1 MNLETR
7 DDFLWLMSDEAAPV
21 LKQVQGAFAE
31 RVNVVRI
38 AKSLRKLTTPTR
50 GALVMEQAQ
59 LRKKAG
65 QKFTRA
71 SRMFF
76 TRRGLEQASGQRLAE
91 YKAARFQALK
101 NVADVCCGI
110 GGDLLSLARR
120 DQSGEPT
127 EGMLRTIGVEI
138 DELTSLFARKNLDAY
153 SLGPELAEVRQ
164 IDFAEFDLSN
174 LDGLHVD
181 PDRRVQERTVHGS
194 RFLPCLPDVFQRI
207 PANCTAAIKVA
218 PATPQASYF
227 PPDVQREWL
236 GDDRECKQQIL
247 WVGPKTD
254 KPGHRTATHI
264 GKQGEVSQISVPET
278 ESRPG
283 VTIGN
288 QIMRYLYEPHAIVLA
303 AQLNNVIGDR
313 YGLKRFS
320 ADVVYLT
327 GDDDIEDPLLT
338 QFEVLAVLPLNL
350 RKTQIFLNR
359 LEVGE
364 IEVKKRG
371 IDDVTAS
378 QFKRLKLEGK
388 QRATV
393 LLTRLG
399 RTRIA
404 VIGKRRGNQL
414 VNPDPPSDL
423 LIVDEADTEIG

>member
-7 DDFLWLMSDEAAPV
+7 DDFLWLMSEEATPI
-21 LKQVQGAFAE
+21 LKQVEGAFME

-91 YKAARFQALK
+91 YKASRFKSLEK
-101 NVADVCCGI
+101 VADVCCGI

-120 DQSGEPT
+120 DKLDDAKALSVT
-127 EGMLRTIGVEI
+127 TVGVEI

-153 SLGPELAEVRQ
+153 ALDREFVDVRQ
-164 IDFAEFDLSN
+164 IDFAEFDLSK
-174 LDGLHVD
+174 LDGIHVD

-194 RFLPCLPDVFQRI
+194 RFMPSLPDVFQRLGSD
-207 PANCTAAIKVA
+207 CSAAIKVA
-218 PATPQASYF
+218 PATPHAEYF
-227 PPDVQREWL
+227 PPGVQREWI

-247 WVGPKTD
+247 WVGPATE

-264 GKQGEVSQISVPET
+264 GKKGEISQISVVEN
-278 ESRPG
+278 EARPG
-283 VTIGN
+283 VVIGS
-288 QIMRYLYEPHAIVLA
+288 QILRYLYEPHAIVLA
-303 AQLNNVIGDR
+303 AQLNNVMGDR

-327 GDDDIEDPLLT
+327 GDEDIEDPLLT
-338 QFEVLAVLPLNL
+338 QFEVLAVLPISL
-350 RKTQIFLNR
+350 RKTQVFLNR

-371 IDDVTAS
+371 IDDVTVS
-378 QFKRLKLEGK
+378 QFKRLKLAGN

-399 RTRIA
+399 RSRIA
-404 VIGKRRGNQL
+404 VIAKRRDNQL
-414 VNPDPPSDL
+414 ANPDPPSDL
-423 LIVDEADTEIG
+423 LIVDEPDA

>member
-7 DDFLWLMSDEAAPV
+7 DDFLWLMSEEAMPL
-21 LKQVQGAFAE
+21 LKQVEGAFAE

-91 YKAARFQALK
+91 YKASRFKSLE

-120 DQSGEPT
+120 DKLDGAKALPVT
-127 EGMLRTIGVEI
+127 TVGVEI

-153 SLGPELAEVRQ
+153 ALDREFVDVRQ
-164 IDFAEFDLSN
+164 IDFAEFDLSK
-174 LDGLHVD
+174 LDGIHVD

-194 RFLPCLPDVFQRI
+194 RFMPSLPDVFQRLGSD
-207 PANCTAAIKVA
+207 CSAAIKVA
-218 PATPQASYF
+218 PATPHAGYF
-227 PPDVQREWL
+227 PPGVQREWI

-247 WVGPKTD
+247 WVGPATE

-264 GKQGEVSQISVPET
+264 GKKGEISQISVVEN
-278 ESRPG
+278 EARPG
-283 VTIGN
+283 VVIGS
-288 QIMRYLYEPHAIVLA
+288 QILRYLYEPHAIVLA
-303 AQLNNVIGDR
+303 AQLNNVMGDR

-327 GDDDIEDPLLT
+327 GDEDIEDPLLT
-338 QFEVLAVLPLNL
+338 QFEVLAVLPISL
-350 RKTQIFLNR
+350 RKTQVFLNR

-371 IDDVTAS
+371 IDDVTVS
-378 QFKRLKLEGK
+378 QFKRLKLAGN

-399 RTRIA
+399 RSRIA
-404 VIGKRRGNQL
+404 VIAKRRDNQL
-414 VNPDPPSDL
+414 ANPDPPSDL
-423 LIVDEADTEIG
+423 LIVDESDA

>member
-7 DDFLWLMSDEAAPV
+7 DDFLWLMSEEAFPI
-21 LKQVQGAFAE
+21 LKQAQDAFAE

-91 YKAARFQALK
+91 YKASRFQSLES
-101 NVADVCCGI
+101 VADVCCGI

-120 DQSGEPT
+120 DRLEEST
-127 EGMLRTIGVEI
+127 ISAARTIGVEI
-138 DELTSLFARKNLDAY
+138 DELTSLFARKNLDVY
-153 SLGPELAEVRQ
+153 SLGQGLADVRQ
-164 IDFAEFDLSN
+164 VDFADFDLSK
-174 LDGLHVD
+174 LDGIHVD

-194 RFLPCLPDVFQRI
+194 RFLPSLPDVFQRL
-207 PANCTAAIKVA
+207 ASGCTAAIKVA
-218 PATPQASYF
+218 PATPYARYF
-227 PPDVQREWL
+227 PPNIQREWI
-236 GDDRECKQQIL
+236 GNDRECKQQIL
-247 WVGPKTD
+247 WVGPETAQ
-254 KPGHRTATHI
+254 PGHRTATHI
-264 GKQGEVSQISVPET
+264 GKQGEVRQISILES
-278 ESRPG
+278 ESRPD
-283 VTIGN
+283 VIVGN

-303 AQLNNVIGDR
+303 AQLNNVIGHR
-313 YGLKRFS
+313 HGLERFS

-327 GDDDIEDPLLT
+327 GDKDVEDPLLT
-338 QFEVLAVLPLNL
+338 QFEVLGVLPINL
-350 RKTQIFLNR
+350 RKTQVFLNR

-378 QFKRLKLEGK
+378 QFKRLKLEGE

-399 RTRIA
+399 RSRIA
-404 VIGKRRGNQL
+404 VIAKRRGNQL
-414 VNPDPPSDL
+414 VNSDPPSDL
-423 LIVDEADTEIG
+423 LMVDESDN

>member
-7 DDFLWLMSDEAAPV
+7 DDFLWLMSEEADPI

-91 YKAARFQALK
+91 YKASRFQSLE

-120 DQSGEPT
+120 GQSEGSKVPT
-127 EGMLRTIGVEI
+127 AKTVGVEI

-153 SLGPELAEVRQ
+153 SLDQDLADVRQ
-164 IDFAEFDLSN
+164 IDFAEFDLSKLN
-174 LDGLHVD
+174 GIHVD

-194 RFLPCLPDVFQRI
+194 RFLPSLPDVFQRLSSD
-207 PANCTAAIKVA
+207 CTAAIKVA
-218 PATPQASYF
+218 PATPYAEYF
-227 PPDVQREWL
+227 PPNIQREWI

-247 WVGPKTD
+247 WVGPETVQ
-254 KPGHRTATHI
+254 PGHRTATHI
-264 GKQGEVSQISVPET
+264 GKQGEVSQISILES
-278 ESRPG
+278 ESRPC
-283 VTIGN
+283 VIVGN

-313 YGLKRFS
+313 HGLQRFS

-327 GDDDIEDPLLT
+327 GDEDVKDPLLT
-338 QFEVLAVLPLNL
+338 QFEVLAVLPINL

-378 QFKRLKLEGK
+378 QFKRLKLEGN

-399 RTRIA
+399 RNRIA
-404 VIGKRRGNQL
+404 VIAKRRGNPL
-414 VNPDPPSDL
+414 VNLDPPSDL
-423 LIVDEADTEIG
+423 LVVDESDT

>member
-7 DDFLWLMSDEAAPV
+7 DDFLWLMSEEAAPV

-91 YKAARFQALK
+91 YKASRFQSLK
-101 NVADVCCGI
+101 IVADVCCGI

-120 DQSGEPT
+120 DHLGDSKT
-127 EGMLRTIGVEI
+127 EVARTIGVEI
-138 DELTSLFARKNLDAY
+138 DELTSLFARKNLEAY
-153 SLGPELAEVRQ
+153 SLGQDLADVRQ

-174 LDGLHVD
+174 LDGIHVD

-194 RFLPCLPDVFQRI
+194 RFLPSLPDVLQRL
-207 PANCTAAIKVA
+207 PSSCTAAIKVA
-218 PATPQASYF
+218 PATPHAGYF
-227 PPDVQREWL
+227 PPNVQREWL

-247 WVGPKTD
+247 WVGPETD
-254 KPGHRTATHI
+254 KAGHRTATHI
-264 GKQGEVSQISVPET
+264 GKQGEVSQISVLES
-278 ESRPG
+278 ESRPEVIVG
-283 VTIGN
+283 K
-288 QIMRYLYEPHAIVLA
+288 QILRYLYEPHAIVLA

-313 YGLKRFS
+313 YGLQRFS

-327 GDDDIEDPLLT
+327 GDEVVEDPLLT

-350 RKTQIFLNR
+350 RKTQVFLNR

-378 QFKRLKLEGK
+378 QFKRLKLDGK

-399 RTRIA
+399 RSRIA
-404 VIGKRRGNQL
+404 VIAKRRGNPL
-414 VNPDPPSDL
+414 VNPDSPSDL
-423 LIVDEADTEIG
+423 LIVDETDI

>member
-7 DDFLWLMSDEAAPV
+7 DDFLWLMSEEAMPL
-21 LKQVQGAFAE
+21 LKQVEGAFAE

-91 YKAARFQALK
+91 YKASRFKSLE

-120 DQSGEPT
+120 DKLDGAKALPVT
-127 EGMLRTIGVEI
+127 TVGVEI

-153 SLGPELAEVRQ
+153 ALDREFVDVRQ
-164 IDFAEFDLSN
+164 IDFSEFDLSK
-174 LDGLHVD
+174 LDGIHVD

-194 RFLPCLPDVFQRI
+194 RFMPSLPDVFQRLGSD
-207 PANCTAAIKVA
+207 CSAAIKVA
-218 PATPQASYF
+218 PATPYAGYF
-227 PPDVQREWL
+227 PPGVQREWI

-247 WVGPKTD
+247 WVGPATE

-264 GKQGEVSQISVPET
+264 GKKGEISQISVVEN
-278 ESRPG
+278 EARPG
-283 VTIGN
+283 VVIGS
-288 QIMRYLYEPHAIVLA
+288 QILRYLYEPHAIVLA
-303 AQLNNVIGDR
+303 AQLNNVMGDR

-327 GDDDIEDPLLT
+327 GDEDIEDPLLT
-338 QFEVLAVLPLNL
+338 QFEVLAVLPISL
-350 RKTQIFLNR
+350 RKTQVFLNR

-371 IDDVTAS
+371 IDDVTVS
-378 QFKRLKLEGK
+378 QFKRLKLAGN

-399 RTRIA
+399 RSRIA
-404 VIGKRRGNQL
+404 VIAKRRDNQL
-414 VNPDPPSDL
+414 ANPDPPSDL
-423 LIVDEADTEIG
+423 LIVDESDA

>member
-91 YKAARFQALK
+91 YKASRFQSLK
-101 NVADVCCGI
+101 SVADVCCGI

-120 DQSGEPT
+120 DHSDDSKT
-127 EGMLRTIGVEI
+127 EVARTIGVEI
-138 DELTSLFARKNLDAY
+138 DELTSLFARKNLEAY
-153 SLGPELAEVRQ
+153 SLGQDLADVRQ

-174 LDGLHVD
+174 LDGIHVD

-194 RFLPCLPDVFQRI
+194 RFLPSLPDVFQRL
-207 PANCTAAIKVA
+207 PSSCTAAIKVA
-218 PATPQASYF
+218 PATPLASYF
-227 PPDVQREWL
+227 PPNVQREWL

-247 WVGPKTD
+247 WVGPETD

-264 GKQGEVSQISVPET
+264 GKQGEVSQISVLES
-278 ESRPG
+278 ESRPE
-283 VTIGN
+283 VTVGK
-288 QIMRYLYEPHAIVLA
+288 QILRYLYEPHAIVLA
-303 AQLNNVIGDR
+303 AQLNNLIGDR

-327 GDDDIEDPLLT
+327 GDEVVEDPLLT
-338 QFEVLAVLPLNL
+338 QFEVLAVLALTPSSPPAAA
-350 RKTQIFLNR
+350 
-359 LEVGE
+359 
-364 IEVKKRG
+364 
-371 IDDVTAS
+371 DHCWPAPPPPPWPTAAPWS
-378 QFKRLKLEGK
+378 GPAGPRP
-388 QRATV
+388 
-393 LLTRLG
+393 
-399 RTRIA
+399 RTP
-404 VIGKRRGNQL
+404 GG
-414 VNPDPPSDL
+414 
-423 LIVDEADTEIG
+423 

>member
-7 DDFLWLMSDEAAPV
+7 DDFLWLMSEEADPI

-91 YKAARFQALK
+91 YKASRFQSLE

-120 DQSGEPT
+120 GQSEGSKVPT
-127 EGMLRTIGVEI
+127 AKTVGVEI

-153 SLGPELAEVRQ
+153 SLDQDLADVRQ
-164 IDFAEFDLSN
+164 IDFAEFDLSKLN
-174 LDGLHVD
+174 GIHVD

-194 RFLPCLPDVFQRI
+194 RFLPSLPDVFQRLSSD
-207 PANCTAAIKVA
+207 CTAAIKVA
-218 PATPQASYF
+218 PATPYAEYF
-227 PPDVQREWL
+227 PPNIQREWI

-247 WVGPKTD
+247 WVGPETVQ
-254 KPGHRTATHI
+254 PGHRTATHI
-264 GKQGEVSQISVPET
+264 GKQGEVSQISILES

-283 VTIGN
+283 VIVGN

-313 YGLKRFS
+313 HGLQRFS

-327 GDDDIEDPLLT
+327 GDEDVKDPLLT
-338 QFEVLAVLPLNL
+338 QFEVLAVLPINL
-350 RKTQIFLNR
+350 R
-359 LEVGE
+359 
-364 IEVKKRG
+364 
-371 IDDVTAS
+371 
-378 QFKRLKLEGK
+378 
-388 QRATV
+388 
-393 LLTRLG
+393 
-399 RTRIA
+399 
-404 VIGKRRGNQL
+404 
-414 VNPDPPSDL
+414 
-423 LIVDEADTEIG
+423 

>member
-38 AKSLRKLTTPTR
+38 AKSLRKLTSPTR

-91 YKAARFQALK
+91 YKASRFQSLK
-101 NVADVCCGI
+101 SVADVCCGI

-120 DQSGEPT
+120 DHSDDSKT
-127 EGMLRTIGVEI
+127 EVARTIGVEI
-138 DELTSLFARKNLDAY
+138 DELTSLFARKNLEAY
-153 SLGPELAEVRQ
+153 SLGQDLADVRQ

-174 LDGLHVD
+174 LDGIHVD

-194 RFLPCLPDVFQRI
+194 RFLPSLPDVFQRL
-207 PANCTAAIKVA
+207 PSSCTAAIKVA
-218 PATPQASYF
+218 PATPLASYF
-227 PPDVQREWL
+227 PPNVQREWL

-247 WVGPKTD
+247 WVGPETD

-264 GKQGEVSQISVPET
+264 GKQGEVSQISVLES
-278 ESRPG
+278 ESRPE
-283 VTIGN
+283 VTVGK
-288 QIMRYLYEPHAIVLA
+288 QILRYLYEPHAIVLA
-303 AQLNNVIGDR
+303 AQLNNLIGDR

-327 GDDDIEDPLLT
+327 GDEVVEDPLLT

-350 RKTQIFLNR
+350 RKTQVFLNR

-378 QFKRLKLEGK
+378 QFKRLKLDGK

-399 RTRIA
+399 RSRIA
-404 VIGKRRGNQL
+404 VIAKRRGNPL
-414 VNPDPPSDL
+414 VNPDAPSDL
-423 LIVDEADTEIG
+423 LIVDETDI

>member
-7 DDFLWLMSDEAAPV
+7 DDFLWLMSEEAAPV

-91 YKAARFQALK
+91 YKASRFHSLK
-101 NVADVCCGI
+101 IVADVCCGI

-120 DQSGEPT
+120 DHSDDSKT
-127 EGMLRTIGVEI
+127 EVVRTIGVEI
-138 DELTSLFARKNLDAY
+138 DELTSLFARKNLEAY
-153 SLGPELAEVRQ
+153 SLGQDLADVRQ

-174 LDGLHVD
+174 LDGIHVD

-194 RFLPCLPDVFQRI
+194 RFLPSLPDVLQRL
-207 PANCTAAIKVA
+207 PSSCTAAIKVA
-218 PATPQASYF
+218 PATPHAGYF
-227 PPDVQREWL
+227 PPNVQREWL

-247 WVGPKTD
+247 WVGPETD

-264 GKQGEVSQISVPET
+264 GKQGEVSQISVLES
-278 ESRPG
+278 ESRPEVIVG
-283 VTIGN
+283 K
-288 QIMRYLYEPHAIVLA
+288 QILRYLYEPHAIVLA

-313 YGLKRFS
+313 YGLQRFS

-327 GDDDIEDPLLT
+327 GDEVVEDPLLT

-350 RKTQIFLNR
+350 RKTQVFLNR

-378 QFKRLKLEGK
+378 QFKRLKLDGK

-399 RTRIA
+399 RSRIA
-404 VIGKRRGNQL
+404 VIAKRRGNPL
-414 VNPDPPSDL
+414 VNPDAPSDL
-423 LIVDEADTEIG
+423 LVVDETDI